1 MMRRPVTRFYGI
13 VFPALLL
20 SLLGLLMVFSASS
33 VIALQE
39 SRGSVA
45 IVAKQI
51 ILFVVGVAVA
61 AFLMRSP
68 PRFLQRISTLSLVIS
83 LASLALP
90 LLPGIGKEV
99 NGNSNWIAIAGFT
112 LQPSE
117 FAKLGMLLWIAGVL
131 AKHEES
137 IAQGLRSDLLKSLLP
152 GLIAIIGLIVAGK
165 DLGTAIIFAAIAAGV
180 LFISGISMRY
190 FLMGLGGIAL
200 FVLVMILTQPNRIY
214 RIKALLD
221 PFSEANYQ
229 HAGWQ
234 PAHSIM
240 AFASGGIFG
249 SGLGAGK
256 QKWGNLA
263 EAHTDFIFAVI
274 GEEMGLLGSLTVL
287 FLFFFM
293 VMTIFKVALK
303 SKTLFEK
310 YLVAGIGIWLVVQIA
325 VNIGSVTGLIPVI
338 GVTLPL
344 ISYGGSSLISTL
356 MALGVVLNIALRDPE
371 VKEELAQR
379 LSRTLK

>member
-1 MMRRPVTRFYGI
+1 MMRKPVTRFYGI
-13 VFPALLL
+13 VLPALLL

-45 IVAKQI
+45 IVAKQFL
-51 ILFVVGVAVA
+51 LFIVGVTLA
-61 AFLMRSP
+61 ALLMRTP
-68 PRFLQRISTLSLVIS
+68 PRFLQRISTIS
-83 LASLALP
+83 LIASLGSLALP

-99 NGNSNWIAIAGFT
+99 NGNANWISIAGFT

-131 AKHEES
+131 SKHEEL
-137 IAQGLRSDLLKSLLP
+137 ITQGLRSDLLKNLLP

-180 LFISGISMRY
+180 LFISGVSMRY
-190 FLMGLGGIAL
+190 FFMGLGGIGL
-200 FVLVMILTQPNRIY
+200 FIVVMILTQPNRIY

-221 PFSEANYQ
+221 PFSEENYQ

-240 AFASGGIFG
+240 AIASGGIFG

-287 FLFFFM
+287 FLFFFLI
-293 VMTIFKVALK
+293 MTIFKVALK
-303 SKTLFEK
+303 SHTLFEK
-310 YLVAGIGIWLVVQIA
+310 YLVAGIGIWMVVQIA
-325 VNIGSVTGLIPVI
+325 INIGSVTGLIPVI

-344 ISYGGSSLISTL
+344 ISYGGSSLVSTL
-356 MALGVVLNIALRDPE
+356 MALGVVLNIALRDPA

>member
-39 SRGSVA
+39 SRGSIA

-51 ILFVVGVAVA
+51 ILFLVGVALA

>member
-1 MMRRPVTRFYGI
+1 MRRPVTRFYGI

-51 ILFVVGVAVA
+51 ILFVVGVALA

-117 FAKLGMLLWIAGVL
+117 FAKLGMLLWIAGVV

>member
-1 MMRRPVTRFYGI
+1 MRRPVTRFYGI

-39 SRGSVA
+39 SRGSIA

-51 ILFVVGVAVA
+51 ILFLVGVALA
-61 AFLMRSP
+61 AFLMRTP
-68 PRFLQRISTLSLVIS
+68 PRFLRRISTLSLVIS

>member
-1 MMRRPVTRFYGI
+1 MRRPITRFYGI

-39 SRGSVA
+39 SRSSVA
-45 IVAKQI
+45 IVAKQLT
-51 ILFVVGVAVA
+51 LFLVGVALA
-61 AFLMRSP
+61 AFLMRTP
-68 PRFLQRISTLSLVIS
+68 PRFLQRISSLSLVIS

-90 LLPGIGKEV
+90 LVPGVGKEV
-99 NGNSNWIAIAGFT
+99 NGNANWISIGGFT

-131 AKHEES
+131 AKHEDS
-137 IAQGLRSDLLKSLLP
+137 IAQGLSSDLLKSLLP
-152 GLIAIIGLIVAGK
+152 GLIAIIGLIIAGK
-165 DLGTAIIFAAIAAGV
+165 DLGTAIILAAIAAGV
-180 LFISGISMRY
+180 LFISGVSMRY
-190 FLMGLGGIAL
+190 FFMGLGGIGL
-200 FVLVMILTQPNRIY
+200 FIVVMILTQPNRIY

-293 VMTIFKVALK
+293 IMTIFKVALK
-303 SKTLFEK
+303 SNTLFEK
-310 YLVAGIGIWLVVQIA
+310 YLVAGIGMWLVIQIA
-325 VNIGSVTGLIPVI
+325 INIGSVTGLIPVI

-356 MALGVVLNIALRDPE
+356 MALGVVLNIALRDPA
-371 VKEELAQR
+371 VRGDLAQR

>member
-1 MMRRPVTRFYGI
+1 MRRPITRFYGI

-39 SRGSVA
+39 SRSSVA
-45 IVAKQI
+45 IVAKQL
-51 ILFVVGVAVA
+51 ILFLVGVALA
-61 AFLMRSP
+61 AFLMRTP
-68 PRFLQRISTLSLVIS
+68 PRFLQRISSLSLVVS
-83 LASLALP
+83 LATLALP
-90 LLPGIGKEV
+90 LLPEVGKEV
-99 NGNSNWIAIAGFT
+99 NGNANWISIGGFT

-131 AKHEES
+131 AKHEDS
-137 IAQGLRSDLLKSLLP
+137 IAQGLSSDLLKSLLP
-152 GLIAIIGLIVAGK
+152 GLIAIIGLIIAGK

-180 LFISGISMRY
+180 LFISGVSMRY
-190 FLMGLGGIAL
+190 FFMGLGGIGL
-200 FVLVMILTQPNRIY
+200 FILVMILTQPNRIY

-293 VMTIFKVALK
+293 IMTIFKVALK
-303 SKTLFEK
+303 SNTLFEK
-310 YLVAGIGIWLVVQIA
+310 YLVAGIGMWLVIQIA
-325 VNIGSVTGLIPVI
+325 INIGSVTGLIPVI

-356 MALGVVLNIALRDPE
+356 MALGVVLNIALRDPA
-371 VKEELAQR
+371 VKEDLAQR

>member
-1 MMRRPVTRFYGI
+1 MIKKPVTRFYGI
-13 VFPALLL
+13 IFPAFLL
-20 SLLGLLMVFSASS
+20 SILGLVMVFSASS

-39 SRGSVA
+39 SRSSVA
-45 IVAKQI
+45 IVSKQL
-51 ILFVVGVAVA
+51 ILFLIGVVLA

-68 PRFLQRISTLSLVIS
+68 PRFLQRISTLSLVVS

-90 LLPGIGKEV
+90 LLPGVGKEV
-99 NGNSNWIAIAGFT
+99 NGNANWISIAGFT

-131 AKHEES
+131 AKHEDS
-137 IAQGLRSDLLKSLLP
+137 VSQGLHSDLVKNLLP
-152 GLIAIIGLIVAGK
+152 GLVAIIGLIIAGR

-180 LFISGISMRY
+180 IFISGVSMRY
-190 FLMGLGGIAL
+190 FLMGLGGIGL
-200 FVLVMILTQPNRIY
+200 FIVVMILTQPNRIY
-214 RIKALLD
+214 RIKALLN
-221 PFSEANYQ
+221 PFSDENYQ

-287 FLFFFM
+287 FLF
-293 VMTIFKVALK
+293 
-303 SKTLFEK
+303 
-310 YLVAGIGIWLVVQIA
+310 
-325 VNIGSVTGLIPVI
+325 
-338 GVTLPL
+338 
-344 ISYGGSSLISTL
+344 SSCS
-356 MALGVVLNIALRDPE
+356 
-371 VKEELAQR
+371 
-379 LSRTLK
+379 

>member
-51 ILFVVGVAVA
+51 ILFVVGVALA

-190 FLMGLGGIAL
+190 FLMGLGGICL

>member
-39 SRGSVA
+39 SRGSIA

-51 ILFVVGVAVA
+51 ILFVVGVALA

-83 LASLALP
+83 LTSLALP

>member
-51 ILFVVGVAVA
+51 ILFVVGVALA

>member
-39 SRGSVA
+39 SRGSIA

-51 ILFVVGVAVA
+51 ILFVVGVALA

>member
-1 MMRRPVTRFYGI
+1 VARFYVI
-13 VFPALLL
+13 VIPALLL
-20 SLLGLLMVFSASS
+20 SLLVLLMVFSASS

-39 SRGSVA
+39 SRGSIA

-51 ILFVVGVAVA
+51 ILFVVGVALA
-61 AFLMRSP
+61 AFLMRTP
-68 PRFLQRISTLSLVIS
+68 PRFLRRISTLSLVIS

-137 IAQGLRSDLLKSLLP
+137 IAQGLKSDLLKSLLP

>member
-1 MMRRPVTRFYGI
+1 MMRRPITRFYGI

-39 SRGSVA
+39 SRSSVA
-45 IVAKQI
+45 IVAKQL
-51 ILFVVGVAVA
+51 ILFLVGVALA
-61 AFLMRSP
+61 AFLMRTP
-68 PRFLQRISTLSLVIS
+68 PRFLQRISSLSLVVS
-83 LASLALP
+83 LATLALP
-90 LLPGIGKEV
+90 LLPEVGKEV
-99 NGNSNWIAIAGFT
+99 NGNANWISIGGFT

-131 AKHEES
+131 AKHEDS
-137 IAQGLRSDLLKSLLP
+137 IAQGLSSDLLKSLLP
-152 GLIAIIGLIVAGK
+152 GLIAIIGLIIAGK

-180 LFISGISMRY
+180 LFISGVSMRY
-190 FLMGLGGIAL
+190 FFMGLGGIGL
-200 FVLVMILTQPNRIY
+200 FIVVMILTQPNRIY

-293 VMTIFKVALK
+293 IMTIFKVALK
-303 SKTLFEK
+303 SNTLFEK
-310 YLVAGIGIWLVVQIA
+310 YLVAGIGMWLVIQIA
-325 VNIGSVTGLIPVI
+325 INIGSVTGLIPVI

-356 MALGVVLNIALRDPE
+356 MALGVVLNIALRDPA
-371 VKEELAQR
+371 VKEDLAQR

>member
-1 MMRRPVTRFYGI
+1 MRRPITRFYGI

-39 SRGSVA
+39 SRSSVA
-45 IVAKQI
+45 IVAKQL
-51 ILFVVGVAVA
+51 ILFLVGVALA
-61 AFLMRSP
+61 AFLMRTP
-68 PRFLQRISTLSLVIS
+68 PRFLQRISSLSLVVS
-83 LASLALP
+83 LATLALP
-90 LLPGIGKEV
+90 LLPEVGKEV
-99 NGNSNWIAIAGFT
+99 NGNANWISIGGFT

-131 AKHEES
+131 AKHEDS
-137 IAQGLRSDLLKSLLP
+137 IAQGLSSDLLKSLLP
-152 GLIAIIGLIVAGK
+152 GLIAIIGLIIAGK

-180 LFISGISMRY
+180 LFISGVSMRY
-190 FLMGLGGIAL
+190 FFMGLGGIGL
-200 FVLVMILTQPNRIY
+200 FIVVMILTQPNRIY

-293 VMTIFKVALK
+293 IMTIFKVALK
-303 SKTLFEK
+303 SNTLFEK
-310 YLVAGIGIWLVVQIA
+310 YLVAGIGMWLVIQIA
-325 VNIGSVTGLIPVI
+325 INIGSVTGLIPVI

-356 MALGVVLNIALRDPE
+356 MALGVVLNIALRDPA
-371 VKEELAQR
+371 VKEDLAQR

>member
-1 MMRRPVTRFYGI
+1 MRRPVTRFYGI

-39 SRGSVA
+39 SRSSVA
-45 IVAKQI
+45 IVAKQL
-51 ILFVVGVAVA
+51 ILFVVGLALA
-61 AFLMRSP
+61 AFLMRTP
-68 PRFLQRISTLSLVIS
+68 PRFLQRISSISLVIS
-83 LASLALP
+83 LVSLALP

-99 NGNSNWIAIAGFT
+99 NGNANWISIVGFT

-131 AKHEES
+131 AKHEDA
-137 IAQGLRSDLLKSLLP
+137 IDQGLNSDLLKKLLP
-152 GLIAIIGLIVAGK
+152 GLIAIIGLIIASK
-165 DLGTAIIFAAIAAGV
+165 DLGTAIIFSAIAAGV
-180 LFISGISMRY
+180 LFISGVSMRY
-190 FLMGLGGIAL
+190 FLMGLGAIGL
-200 FVLVMILTQPNRIY
+200 FILVMVLTQPNRIY

-221 PFSEANYQ
+221 PFSDENYQ

-240 AFASGGIFG
+240 AFASGGFFG

-274 GEEMGLLGSLTVL
+274 GEEMGLLGTLTVL
-287 FLFFFM
+287 FLFFFII
-293 VMTIFKVALK
+293 MTIFKVALK
-303 SKTLFEK
+303 STTLFEK
-310 YLVAGIGIWLVVQIA
+310 YLVAGIGIWMVIQIA
-325 VNIGSVTGLIPVI
+325 INIGSVTGLIPVI

-356 MALGVVLNIALRDPE
+356 MALGVVLNIALRDPA
-371 VKEELAQR
+371 VKEDLAQR
-379 LSRTLK
+379 LSRALK

>member
-1 MMRRPVTRFYGI
+1 MRRPITRFYGI

-39 SRGSVA
+39 SRSSVA
-45 IVAKQI
+45 IVAKQLT
-51 ILFVVGVAVA
+51 LFLVGVALA
-61 AFLMRSP
+61 AFLMRTP
-68 PRFLQRISTLSLVIS
+68 PRFLQRISSLSLVIS

-90 LLPGIGKEV
+90 LVPGVGKEV
-99 NGNSNWIAIAGFT
+99 NGNANWISIGGFT

-131 AKHEES
+131 AKHEDS
-137 IAQGLRSDLLKSLLP
+137 IAQGLSSDLLKSLLP
-152 GLIAIIGLIVAGK
+152 GLIAIIGLIIAGK
-165 DLGTAIIFAAIAAGV
+165 DLGTAIILAAIAAGV
-180 LFISGISMRY
+180 LFISGVSMRY
-190 FLMGLGGIAL
+190 FFMGLGGIGL
-200 FVLVMILTQPNRIY
+200 FIVVMILTQPNRIY

-293 VMTIFKVALK
+293 IMTIFKVALK
-303 SKTLFEK
+303 SNTLFEK
-310 YLVAGIGIWLVVQIA
+310 YLVAGIGMWLVIQIA
-325 VNIGSVTGLIPVI
+325 INIGSVTGLIPVI

-356 MALGVVLNIALRDPE
+356 MALGVVLNIALRDPA
-371 VKEELAQR
+371 VKEDLAQR

>member
-39 SRGSVA
+39 SRGSIA

-51 ILFVVGVAVA
+51 ILFVVGVALA

-356 MALGVVLNIALRDPE
+356 TALGVVLNIALRDPE

>member
-51 ILFVVGVAVA
+51 ILFLVGVVLA
-61 AFLMRSP
+61 AFLMRTP

-90 LLPGIGKEV
+90 LIPGIGKEV

>member
-39 SRGSVA
+39 SRSSVA
-45 IVAKQI
+45 IVAKQL
-51 ILFVVGVAVA
+51 ILFVVGLALA
-61 AFLMRSP
+61 AFLMRTP
-68 PRFLQRISTLSLVIS
+68 PRFLQRISSISLVIS
-83 LASLALP
+83 LVSLALP

-99 NGNSNWIAIAGFT
+99 NGNANWISIVGFT

-131 AKHEES
+131 AKHEDA
-137 IAQGLRSDLLKSLLP
+137 IDQGLNSDLLKKLLP
-152 GLIAIIGLIVAGK
+152 GLIAIIGLIIASK
-165 DLGTAIIFAAIAAGV
+165 DLGTAIIFSAIAAGV
-180 LFISGISMRY
+180 LFISGVSMRY
-190 FLMGLGGIAL
+190 FLMGLGAIGL
-200 FVLVMILTQPNRIY
+200 FILVMVLTQPNRIY

-221 PFSEANYQ
+221 PFSDENYQ

-240 AFASGGIFG
+240 AFASGGFFG

-274 GEEMGLLGSLTVL
+274 GEEMGLLGTLTVL
-287 FLFFFM
+287 FLFFFII
-293 VMTIFKVALK
+293 MTIFKVALK
-303 SKTLFEK
+303 STTLFEK
-310 YLVAGIGIWLVVQIA
+310 YLVAGIGIWMVIQIA
-325 VNIGSVTGLIPVI
+325 INIGSVTGLIPVI

-356 MALGVVLNIALRDPE
+356 MALGVVLNIALRDPA
-371 VKEELAQR
+371 VKEVLAQR
-379 LSRTLK
+379 LSRALK

>member
-1 MMRRPVTRFYGI
+1 
-13 VFPALLL
+13 
-20 SLLGLLMVFSASS
+20 
-33 VIALQE
+33 
-39 SRGSVA
+39 
-45 IVAKQI
+45 
-51 ILFVVGVAVA
+51 
-61 AFLMRSP
+61 
-68 PRFLQRISTLSLVIS
+68 
-83 LASLALP
+83 
-90 LLPGIGKEV
+90 
-99 NGNSNWIAIAGFT
+99 
-112 LQPSE
+112 
-117 FAKLGMLLWIAGVL
+117 
-131 AKHEES
+131 
-137 IAQGLRSDLLKSLLP
+137 
-152 GLIAIIGLIVAGK
+152 
-165 DLGTAIIFAAIAAGV
+165 
-180 LFISGISMRY
+180 
-190 FLMGLGGIAL
+190 
-200 FVLVMILTQPNRIY
+200 MILTQPNRIY

-293 VMTIFKVALK
+293 IMTIFKVALK
-303 SKTLFEK
+303 SNTLFEK
-310 YLVAGIGIWLVVQIA
+310 YLVAGIGMWLVIQIA
-325 VNIGSVTGLIPVI
+325 INIGSVTGLIPVI

-356 MALGVVLNIALRDPE
+356 MALGVVLNIALRDPA
-371 VKEELAQR
+371 VKEDLAQR

>member
-51 ILFVVGVAVA
+51 ILFLVGVVLA
-61 AFLMRSP
+61 AFLMRTP

>member
-1 MMRRPVTRFYGI
+1 MRRPVTRFYGI

-51 ILFVVGVAVA
+51 ILFLVGVVLA
-61 AFLMRSP
+61 AFLMRTP

-90 LLPGIGKEV
+90 LIPGIGKEV

>member
-1 MMRRPVTRFYGI
+1 MRRPVTRFYGI

-39 SRGSVA
+39 SRGSIA

-51 ILFVVGVAVA
+51 ILFLVGIALA

-137 IAQGLRSDLLKSLLP
+137 IAQGLKSDLLKSLLP

>member
-1 MMRRPVTRFYGI
+1 MRRPVTRFYGI

-39 SRGSVA
+39 SRGSIA

-51 ILFVVGVAVA
+51 ILFVVGVALA

>member
-1 MMRRPVTRFYGI
+1 MRRPVTRFYGI

-51 ILFVVGVAVA
+51 ILFLVGVVLA
-61 AFLMRSP
+61 AFLMRTP

>member
-1 MMRRPVTRFYGI
+1 MRRPVTRFYGI

-51 ILFVVGVAVA
+51 ILFLVGVALA

>member
-1 MMRRPVTRFYGI
+1 MRRPVTRFYGI

-51 ILFVVGVAVA
+51 ILFVVGVALA

>member
-1 MMRRPVTRFYGI
+1 
-13 VFPALLL
+13 
-20 SLLGLLMVFSASS
+20 MVFSASS

-45 IVAKQI
+45 IVAKQFL
-51 ILFVVGVAVA
+51 LFIVGVTLA
-61 AFLMRSP
+61 ALLMRTP
-68 PRFLQRISTLSLVIS
+68 PRFLQRISTIS
-83 LASLALP
+83 LIASLGSLALP

-99 NGNSNWIAIAGFT
+99 NGNANWISIAGFT

-131 AKHEES
+131 SKHEGL

-152 GLIAIIGLIVAGK
+152 GLIAIIGLIVAGR

-180 LFISGISMRY
+180 LFISGVSMRY
-190 FLMGLGGIAL
+190 FFMGLGGIGL
-200 FVLVMILTQPNRIY
+200 FIVVMILTQPNRIY

-221 PFSEANYQ
+221 PFSEENYQ

-287 FLFFFM
+287 FLFFFLI
-293 VMTIFKVALK
+293 MTIFKVALK
-303 SKTLFEK
+303 SHTLFEK
-310 YLVAGIGIWLVVQIA
+310 YLVAGIGIWMVVQIA
-325 VNIGSVTGLIPVI
+325 INISSVTGLIPVI

-344 ISYGGSSLISTL
+344 ISYGGSSLVSTL
-356 MALGVVLNIALRDPE
+356 MALGVVLNIALRDPA

>member
-39 SRGSVA
+39 SRSSVA
-45 IVAKQI
+45 IVAKQL
-51 ILFVVGVAVA
+51 ILFVVGLALA
-61 AFLMRSP
+61 AFLMRTP
-68 PRFLQRISTLSLVIS
+68 PRFLQRISSISLVIS
-83 LASLALP
+83 LVSLALP

-99 NGNSNWIAIAGFT
+99 NGNANWISIVGFT

-131 AKHEES
+131 AKHEDA
-137 IAQGLRSDLLKSLLP
+137 IDQGLNSDLLKKLLP
-152 GLIAIIGLIVAGK
+152 GLIAIIGLIIASK
-165 DLGTAIIFAAIAAGV
+165 DLGTAIIFSAIAAGV
-180 LFISGISMRY
+180 LFISGVSMRY
-190 FLMGLGGIAL
+190 FLMGLGAIGL
-200 FVLVMILTQPNRIY
+200 FILVMVLTQPNRIY

-221 PFSEANYQ
+221 PFSDENYQ

-240 AFASGGIFG
+240 AFASGGFFG

-274 GEEMGLLGSLTVL
+274 GEEMGLLGTLTVL
-287 FLFFFM
+287 FLFFFII
-293 VMTIFKVALK
+293 MTIFKVALK
-303 SKTLFEK
+303 STTLFEK
-310 YLVAGIGIWLVVQIA
+310 YLVAGIGIWMVIQIA
-325 VNIGSVTGLIPVI
+325 INIGSVTGLIPVI

-356 MALGVVLNIALRDPE
+356 MALGVVLNIALRDPA
-371 VKEELAQR
+371 VKEDLAQR
-379 LSRTLK
+379 LSRALK

>member
-1 MMRRPVTRFYGI
+1 MRRPVTRFYGI

-39 SRGSVA
+39 SRGSIA

-51 ILFVVGVAVA
+51 ILFVVGVALA
-61 AFLMRSP
+61 AFLMRTP
-68 PRFLQRISTLSLVIS
+68 PRFLRRISTLSLVIS

>member
-1 MMRRPVTRFYGI
+1 
-13 VFPALLL
+13 
-20 SLLGLLMVFSASS
+20 
-33 VIALQE
+33 
-39 SRGSVA
+39 
-45 IVAKQI
+45 
-51 ILFVVGVAVA
+51 
-61 AFLMRSP
+61 
-68 PRFLQRISTLSLVIS
+68 
-83 LASLALP
+83 
-90 LLPGIGKEV
+90 LPGIGKEV
-99 NGNSNWIAIAGFT
+99 NGNANWISIAGFT

-117 FAKLGMLLWIAGVL
+117 FAKLGMLFWIAGVL
-131 AKHEES
+131 SKHEELV
-137 IAQGLRSDLLKSLLP
+137 AQGLRSDLLKSLLP
-152 GLIAIIGLIVAGK
+152 GLIAIIGLIVAGR

-180 LFISGISMRY
+180 LFISGVSMRY
-190 FLMGLGGIAL
+190 FFMGLGGIGL
-200 FVLVMILTQPNRIY
+200 FIVVMILTQPNRIY

-221 PFSEANYQ
+221 PFSEENYQ

-287 FLFFFM
+287 FLFFFLI
-293 VMTIFKVALK
+293 MTIFKVALK
-303 SKTLFEK
+303 SHTLFEK
-310 YLVAGIGIWLVVQIA
+310 YLVAGIGIWMVVQIA
-325 VNIGSVTGLIPVI
+325 INISSVTGLIPVI

-344 ISYGGSSLISTL
+344 ISYGGSSLVSTL
-356 MALGVVLNIALRDPE
+356 MALGVVLNIALRDPA